1 MGLRPELKSDENKVV
16 PHLVIEIS
24 RCEYNIFFDFASLFR
39 SMTPGGSCVPGGVSS
54 GVAQAADGAVFD
66 IVER

>member
-1 MGLRPELKSDENKVV
+1 MGLRPELKSDEKKVV

-39 SMTPGGSCVPGGVSS
+39 SMTPRPMDPIPVAATCVN
-54 GVAQAADGAVFD
+54 
-66 IVER
+66 E